1 MTCERLSV
9 KRDQRNALVVE
20 NLPLVGYLVRDLCS
34 RATHLSRDDMASA
47 GALALVTAAD
57 AFDPTLGVPFG
68 AFARRRIIGS
78 FADTMRT
85 DDWATR
91 TVRKRIRETLAVQET
106 LTATLGRVP
115 TVDEIATT
123 LGVDRQ
129 AATDALTDAA
139 RSVSALD
146 EINSDL
152 LIADNATPEETLV
165 TAERTV
171 FVRSSVAALP
181 DDMRYIIEQIYF
193 QERSVKEIAEELG
206 FTHSAVS
213 QKRAEAVR
221 LIRDGLATHYAEDGD
236 AIVTPEARIAEVRRA
251 AYLARVAEYAKAGMV
266 ADLGDSGW
274 ASSAVS

>member
-1 MTCERLSV
+1 MN
-9 KRDQRNALVVE
+9 RDQRNALVVE

-115 TVDEIATT
+115 SVDEIATT

-193 QERSVKEIAEELG
+193 EERSVKEIAEELG

-221 LIRDGLATHYAEDGD
+221 LIRDGLATHYAEEGN

-266 ADLGDSGW
+266 ADLGDTGW

>member
-1 MTCERLSV
+1 VTCERLSV

>member
-1 MTCERLSV
+1 VTCERLSV

-221 LIRDGLATHYAEDGD
+221 LIRDGLATHYAEDGN

>member
-1 MTCERLSV
+1 MNREERN
-9 KRDQRNALVVE
+9 QLVVE
-20 NLPLVGYLVRDLCS
+20 NLPLVGYLVRDLCA

-47 GALALVTAAD
+47 GALALVTSAD
-57 AFDPTLGVPFG
+57 AYDPSMGVPFG

-91 TVRKRIRETLAVQET
+91 TARRRIRETLAVQDT
-106 LTATLGRVP
+106 LATSLGRAPSVE
-115 TVDEIATT
+115 EIAST

-129 AATDALTDAA
+129 AAADALADAS
-139 RSVSALD
+139 RTVSALD

-152 LIADNATPEETLV
+152 LIADNATPEETV
-165 TAERTV
+165 ITQERTV

-193 QERSVKEIAEELG
+193 EERSVKEIADELG

-221 LIRDGLATHYAEDGD
+221 LIRDGLSTHYAEDTT
-236 AIVTPEARIAEVRRA
+236 AEVTLEARIAPVRRA

-266 ADLGDSGW
+266 ADLAPPGW
-274 ASSAVS
+274 AEPAVS

>member
-1 MTCERLSV
+1 MN
-9 KRDQRNALVVE
+9 RDQRNELVVE

-57 AFDPTLGVPFG
+57 SFDPTLGVPFG
-68 AFARRRIIGS
+68 AYARRRIIGS

-91 TVRKRIRETLAVQET
+91 TARRRIRETLAVQET
-106 LTATLGRVP
+106 LTASLGRTP
-115 TVDEIATT
+115 SVDEIAST

-129 AATDALTDAA
+129 AATDALADASRTVA
-139 RSVSALD
+139 ALD
-146 EINSDL
+146 ETTADL
-152 LIADNATPEETLV
+152 LIADTATPEETV
-165 TAERTV
+165 MTAERTV

-181 DDMRYIIEQIYF
+181 EDMRYIIEQIYF
-193 QERSVKEIAEELG
+193 EERSVKEIAEELG

-221 LIRDGLATHYAEDGD
+221 LIRDGLHTHYAEEEEPH
-236 AIVTPEARIAEVRRA
+236 IVPESRIAPVRRA

-266 ADLGDSGW
+266 AELVDSSW
-274 ASSAVS
+274 AESAVS